1 MKPQWEE
8 YHEEITKAHVKSE
21 EGYREDTYK
30 CTEGHLTGGYG
41 HKMLDGEVAPTT
53 REGWEAIFNK
63 DFNTAKI
70 GATELV
76 GITIVP
82 ALGEPARPVR
92 PRIATVAVVDHR
104 VLRLPVRLPAYHSAC
119 RSDNCSSQP
128 HCRSLEPSQLAIIQ
142 ICTFSH
148 EIQLQKT
155 VHATR

>member
-53 REGWEAIFNK
+53 KEGWEAIFDK
-63 DFNTAKI
+63 DFNTAKM

-76 GITIVP
+76 G
-82 ALGEPARPVR
+82 
-92 PRIATVAVVDHR
+92 
-104 VLRLPVRLPAYHSAC
+104 
-119 RSDNCSSQP
+119 SSQNLRP
-128 HCRSLEPSQLAIIQ
+128 QAFGIVIEMVYQMDPPEKVTI
-142 ICTFSH
+142 
-148 EIQLQKT
+148 
-155 VHATR
+155 